1 MSGSL
6 GRFELGELLGTG
18 AFGEVHAARDR
29 GERVALKRLKHVSP
43 DALARFKREFR
54 ALRDVVHPNLIA
66 LHELGCVD
74 DVWFYTM
81 ELIDGV
87 DVTRWLGGGVGA
99 RATLASGDDERAV
112 AAATAALAVAPTRLA
127 AVLRQLADALDAV
140 HGAGRLHC
148 DLKPNNILVDAAGRL
163 RVCDFGLVADVGD
176 RSAHGTAWFMA
187 PEQVAG
193 AALGPAA
200 DWYAIGVILFEL
212 IAGRPPFVGTAEE
225 VRAIKQRTPAPGLAT
240 VAPGTPA
247 AIAALVDGMLATAP
261 TARAGAAEAR
271 ATAARLDGAPLVDD
285 RATVVREV
293 PLVGRDDA
301 LAALD
306 RAATAAHTR
315 AVIVRVLG
323 PSGIGKSALCRS
335 WLAGLPTTT
344 WVLPGRCYDR
354 EHMPFRA
361 IDPAIDA
368 LVTRLAALAP
378 EARAAF
384 IGDDVG
390 ALARLFP
397 VVRRLDGGSDDGP
410 PEDARR
416 RGFAAARRL
425 FARLAAAHRVVIWL
439 DDLQWSDAGSGAL
452 LAELLRGDDAP
463 PILCLA
469 SCRSEDAGTSPVL
482 AALARADLDVRDLTL
497 TALDAEAGAA
507 MARALGR
514 DRDAE
519 LIARE
524 AAGSPFLVRELAL
537 AARGPRPEAL
547 SVDHVVRARVA
558 SLPPGCQALL
568 AAVALAGGP
577 LTRTTALLAAPD
589 ADAVAAVALRHAG
602 LLRTA
607 TARDDDDVLDTYH
620 DRVREAVIDGLAAP
634 ARRALHARLA
644 TALLAAA
651 TPELERV
658 ALHQRDAGD
667 RVAAHATARAAA
679 AAAATPERAAALHH
693 LAAELADDDRDRR
706 AARIARAEA
715 LVAAGHGHTAAA
727 AFADATDGATDDD
740 ALVLRRRAAEML
752 LRGGY
757 LDAGRATAAA
767 VLAAHGVR
775 WPRTPR
781 AVVASLLVQRAR
793 LAVTVAP
800 RTPRA
805 LDARGRE
812 RIDALWGLAGALS
825 MTDHLRGAELQARNL
840 RAALGAGEPVRLSRS
855 LALEA
860 IYSATAGGRGRARS
874 RSLIARARSLATATG
889 DPLAIGVVE
898 LAVGVCAHQAGEW
911 RAARDGCATAIA
923 ALEPLPGA
931 FFELANARLF
941 WLESLVYLGELDALA
956 AAVPRL
962 LDDAVARGDAYSITF
977 LRGGPPSFRWIH
989 AGEPGRVLA
998 DTRAVAATLPRG
1010 VFHVPHLLLMLAE
1023 LQAHLASDDG
1033 AAAWAVVERDWPA
1046 LDRSLLL
1053 RAQNVLIEITSLRG
1067 RAALASGRLDV
1078 ARAAAARIRK
1088 ERMPWGDALAALL
1101 DAGAVDDRDAW
1112 RAAAAACT
1120 ACTMPLHAAAALL
1133 RAGDAAPRALGAA
1146 AIATLTPRL
1155 TRSRP

>member
-6 GRFELGELLGTG
+6 GRFELGERLGSG

-29 GERVALKRLKHVSP
+29 GERLALKRLKHVSP

-54 ALRDVVHPNLIA
+54 ALRDLVHPNLIA

-74 DVWFYTM
+74 DAWFYTM

-112 AAATAALAVAPTRLA
+112 AAASAALMVAPARLA

-148 DLKPNNILVDAAGRL
+148 DLKPNNILVDRDGRL

-193 AALGPAA
+193 EPLGPAA

-212 IAGRPPFVGTAEE
+212 IAGRPPFVGTADE
-225 VRAIKQRTPAPGLAT
+225 VRAAKQRQPAPPLAT
-240 VAPGTPA
+240 IAAGTPS
-247 AIAALVDGMLATAP
+247 AIAALVDGLLAATPA
-261 TARAGAAEAR
+261 ARAGAAEVR
-271 ATAARLDGAPLVDD
+271 AVAALLDGAPRGDEASL
-285 RATVVREV
+285 VVREA
-293 PLVGRDDA
+293 PLVGRADA

-306 RAATAAHTR
+306 AAADAARSR
-315 AVIVRVLG
+315 AVVVRVLG
-323 PSGIGKSALCRS
+323 ASGIGKSALCRT
-335 WLAGLPTTT
+335 WLAAQPATT
-344 WVLPGRCYDR
+344 WVLHGRCYDR

-368 LVTRLAALAP
+368 LVARLDALTPA
-378 EARAAF
+378 ARAEL
-384 IGDDVG
+384 IGSDVG

-397 VVRRLDGGSDDGP
+397 VVRHLDGGSDDAP
-410 PEDARR
+410 PEDARQ

-439 DDLQWSDAGSGAL
+439 DDLQWSDDGSGAL
-452 LAELLRGDDAP
+452 LAELLRGADAP

-482 AALARADLDVRDLTL
+482 AALARTDVAMRELTL
-497 TALDAEAGAA
+497 PALDERAGAA

-514 DRDAE
+514 DRDAAA
-519 LIARE
+519 IARE
-524 AAGSPFLVRELAL
+524 AGGSPFLVRELAL
-537 AARGPRPEAL
+537 ASSATRPGAL
-547 SVDHVVRARVA
+547 SVDQVVRARVA
-558 SLPPGCQALL
+558 SLPPPCQALL
-568 AAVALAGGP
+568 AAVALARGP
-577 LTRTTALLAAPD
+577 LARTLALRAAPD
-589 ADAVAAVALRHAG
+589 ADAAAITALRHAG
-602 LLRTA
+602 LVRTA

-644 TALLAAA
+644 DALLAAA
-651 TPELERV
+651 APELERV
-658 ALHQRDAGD
+658 AWHQRDAGD
-667 RVAAHATARAAA
+667 RPAAHATARAAA
-679 AAAATPERAAALHH
+679 AAAATPERAAALYA
-693 LAAELADDDRDRR
+693 LAAELAVDDRDRR
-706 AARIARAEA
+706 AARVARAEA
-715 LVAAGHGHTAAA
+715 LVTAGHGHTAAA

-757 LDAGRATAAA
+757 LDAGRAAAAA

-775 WPRTPR
+775 WPGTPR

-793 LAVTVAP
+793 LAVTSGP

-840 RAALGAGEPVRLSRS
+840 RAAIHAGEPVRLSRS

-874 RSLIARARSLATATG
+874 RRLIAQARALATN
-889 DPLAIGVVE
+889 DPLAAGVVE
-898 LAVGVCAHQAGEW
+898 LAVGVCAQQAGEW
-911 RAARDGCATAIA
+911 LAARDGCATAIA
-923 ALEPLPGA
+923 ALEPIPGA
-931 FFELANARLF
+931 FFELANAQLF

-956 AAVPRL
+956 EAVPRL
-962 LDDAVARGDAYSITF
+962 LDDAVRRGDAYSIVF

-989 AGEPGRVLA
+989 AGEPARVLA

-1023 LQAHLASDDG
+1023 LQAHLACDDG

-1053 RAQNVLIEITSLRG
+1053 RAQNVLIEMTSLRG
-1067 RAALASGRLDV
+1067 RAALASGRPAL

-1101 DAGAVDDRDAW
+1101 DAALVDDPPAW
-1112 RAAAAACT
+1112 RTAAAACT
-1120 ACTMPLHAAAALL
+1120 ACTMPLHAAAALT
-1133 RAGDAAPRALGAA
+1133 RAGDPAPRALGAPA
-1146 AIATLTPRL
+1146 LATLAPRL
-1155 TRSRP
+1155 RRTRS